1 MDLIQR
7 PRRLRGSENLRK
19 MVRETRMDKSS
30 LIYPLFVKEGTGIEE
45 EIPSMEG
52 QFRYSVDRLPFELER
67 LQNAGVNSI
76 MLFGIPDHKDEV
88 GSGAY
93 DPNGIVQK
101 ALREAK
107 KQFPDMYYITDVC
120 MCEYTSHGH
129 CGVLCGHDVN
139 NDATLELLAKTAVSH
154 VEAGAD
160 MVAPSDMMDGRVRAI
175 REALDANGHYGA
187 PIMSYA
193 VKYASAF
200 YGPFRDAAGSAPS
213 VGDRKSYQMDFH
225 NRREG
230 MKEALT
236 DVEEGADIIMVK
248 PAMSYLDMVSE
259 VSKAVNV
266 PVATYSV
273 SGEYAMVKA
282 AAKMGWIDE
291 ERIMCEMA
299 VSAYRAGAQIYLTY
313 YAKELAKC
321 MDEGRIG

>member
-1 MDLIQR
+1 
-7 PRRLRGSENLRK
+7 
-19 MVRETRMDKSS
+19 MDKSS

-76 MLFGIPDHKDEV
+76 MLFGIPNHKDEV

-160 MVAPSDMMDGRVRAI
+160 MVAPSDMMDGRVARLGNMSSKFGALYDSVLDRYSELMTFFGICYYLSMKDYFLYALIAFVALIGSLMVSYVRARAEGLGI
-175 REALDANGHYGA
+175 ECKVGFMQRPERVVLTSLGALFCGVFKDITVFEPILIMIVPLAFVALFAN
-187 PIMSYA
+187 IT
-193 VKYASAF
+193 AF
-200 YGPFRDAAGSAPS
+200 ARVRHCYK
-213 VGDRKSYQMDFH
+213 V
-225 NRREG
+225 
-230 MKEALT
+230 MKE
-236 DVEEGADIIMVK
+236 
-248 PAMSYLDMVSE
+248 
-259 VSKAVNV
+259 
-266 PVATYSV
+266 
-273 SGEYAMVKA
+273 
-282 AAKMGWIDE
+282 
-291 ERIMCEMA
+291 
-299 VSAYRAGAQIYLTY
+299 
-313 YAKELAKC
+313 
-321 MDEGRIG
+321 